1 MKTDKLMINNTNS
14 MRLSKRE
21 RIVYYTVFLILFL
34 SGVIWLVLHYL
45 CNSVG
50 EFGIMSH
57 PLESKMLCIHGF
69 AAFGFA
75 FIFGNIWAMHV
86 KFGIQKKYK
95 KNFKSGI
102 INAFLVII
110 LMITGLLLYYTG
122 SDMLR
127 PTASTLHWICGILL
141 FIVIVLHI
149 LMGKY
154 RNAKCNNA
162 GY

>member
-1 MKTDKLMINNTNS
+1 MKIDKPIVRNTNS
-14 MRLSKRE
+14 MRLSKTE
-21 RIVYYTVFLILFL
+21 RIIYYTVFLILFL
-34 SGVIWLVLHYL
+34 SGIIWLVLHYL

-57 PLESKMLCIHGF
+57 PLENKVLCIHGF

-95 KNFKSGI
+95 KNFKSGV
-102 INAFLVII
+102 INALLITI
-110 LMITGLLLYYTG
+110 LIITGLLLYYTG
-122 SDMLR
+122 NDMVRL
-127 PTASTLHWICGILL
+127 TASMTHWICGIVL

-149 LMGKY
+149 LLGKY
-154 RNAKCNNA
+154 FKNKIQ
-162 GY
+162 